1 METLMLLTY
10 AALCIVVFKVFRIP
24 LNKWTVPTA
33 VLGGIALIG
42 AVIFGMNYN
51 FPYTDVGNQV
61 FRTVPIVSQ
70 VRGRVQS
77 VPVKPNQML
86 HKGDV
91 LFTLDPTP
99 FQAKVDDLQAQIK
112 AASQDALSLNAALS
126 QAQAELSRAVAQRD
140 QSRREYARYREG
152 HARGAFSDQMVDT
165 RLQTWKADEAS
176 VSAAQAKV
184 VQARNA
190 LDSVVK
196 GKNTTVASAGAAAKG
211 AVSAGEHRRPR
222 PGGWLCQYRRLTAGH
237 HVHCAGDDPADDLCA
252 GGGRRLAGVRRG
264 ISPERPAASAQRRA
278 RGADVSGY
286 PGHRLSRRSGRRAAG
301 DWREPVPW
309 AGQTADH
316 RRAQYPWPGAGGA
329 EGDRSAFCRIRSAA
343 GATLEAA
350 VYSDHLKELSL
361 IRKIL
366 IRMKSWENYIYLDH

>member
-1 METLMLLTY
+1 
-10 AALCIVVFKVFRIP
+10 
-24 LNKWTVPTA
+24 
-33 VLGGIALIG
+33 
-42 AVIFGMNYN
+42 MNYN
-51 FPYTDVGNQV
+51 FPYTDVGNRV

-99 FQAKVDDLQAQIK
+99 FQGKSRRSAGAAKRP
-112 AASQDALSLNAALS
+112 SQGCALLKRGVS

-152 HARGAFSDQMVDT
+152 HAQGAFSDQMVDT

-196 GKNTTVASAGAAAKG
+196 GKNTTVASC
-211 AVSAGEHRRPR
+211 RRSCKRRSFSWRTPSSVPRRMAMSSTVGLR
-222 PGGWLCQYRRLTAGH
+222 PGTR
-237 HVHCAGDDPADDLCA
+237 VHCP
-252 GGGRRLAGVRRG
+252 GG
-264 ISPERPAASAQRRA
+264 
-278 RGADVSGY
+278 
-286 PGHRLSRRSGRRAAG
+286 
-301 DWREPVPW
+301 
-309 AGQTADH
+309 
-316 RRAQYPWPGAGGA
+316 
-329 EGDRSAFCRIRSAA
+329 
-343 GATLEAA
+343 
-350 VYSDHLKELSL
+350 
-361 IRKIL
+361 
-366 IRMKSWENYIYLDH
+366 

>member
-70 VRGRVQS
+70 VRGRVQT
-77 VPVKPNQML
+77 VPVKPNQRL

-91 LFTLDPTP
+91 LFTRPDAVP
-99 FQAKVDDLQAQIK
+99 AKVDDLQAQIK

-126 QAQAELSRAVAQRD
+126 QAEAELSRAVAQRD
-140 QSRREYARYREG
+140 QSRREYARFREG
-152 HARGAFSDQMVDT
+152 HAQGAFSDQMVDT

-176 VSAAQAKV
+176 VSAAQANV

-196 GKNTTVASAGAAAKG
+196 GKNTTVASCWR
-211 AVSAGEHRRPR
+211 SCR
-222 PGGWLCQYRRLTAGH
+222 
-237 HVHCAGDDPADDLCA
+237 
-252 GGGRRLAGVRRG
+252 
-264 ISPERPAASAQRRA
+264 
-278 RGADVSGY
+278 
-286 PGHRLSRRSGRRAAG
+286 RRSFSWITPSSAPRKTAMSAPSAYGRAPCPPPRG
-301 DWREPVPW
+301 C
-309 AGQTADH
+309 
-316 RRAQYPWPGAGGA
+316 
-329 EGDRSAFCRIRSAA
+329 CR
-343 GATLEAA
+343 
-350 VYSDHLKELSL
+350 
-361 IRKIL
+361 
-366 IRMKSWENYIYLDH
+366 

>member
-1 METLMLLTY
+1 M
-10 AALCIVVFKVFRIP
+10 
-24 LNKWTVPTA
+24 
-33 VLGGIALIG
+33 
-42 AVIFGMNYN
+42 
-51 FPYTDVGNQV
+51 

-152 HARGAFSDQMVDT
+152 HACGAFSDQMVDT

-196 GKNTTVASAGAAAKG
+196 GKNTTVAS
-211 AVSAGEHRRPR
+211 
-222 PGGWLCQYRRLTAGH
+222 L
-237 HVHCAGDDPADDLCA
+237 
-252 GGGRRLAGVRRG
+252 LAQL
-264 ISPERPAASAQRRA
+264 QRRSFSWRTPSSA
-278 RGADVSGY
+278 
-286 PGHRLSRRSGRRAAG
+286 PRRMAMSVPSAYGRAPCPLRWG
-301 DWREPVPW
+301 
-309 AGQTADH
+309 
-316 RRAQYPWPGAGGA
+316 
-329 EGDRSAFCRIRSAA
+329 
-343 GATLEAA
+343 
-350 VYSDHLKELSL
+350 
-361 IRKIL
+361 
-366 IRMKSWENYIYLDH
+366 